1 MLESI
6 LRVTQ
11 LVLAVVMTIS
21 ILLQQQ
27 GAGMGAGFGDTGG
40 GFKTTRRG
48 IEKTLYNI
56 TIVVSIIFFTI
67 SLLIVII

>member
-1 MLESI
+1 MIESV
-6 LRVTQ
+6 LRVSQ
-11 LVLAVVMTIS
+11 LVSAVVMTIA

-48 IEKTLYNI
+48 VEKTLYNI
-56 TIVVSIIFFTI
+56 TIVVSILFFTT